1 MIQFVHLRL
10 TNRFFLLHC
19 TLEIINNT
27 LVLSTPCASDRPREG
42 LRRARVVLVART
54 CESTVP
60 APASRCSAHHGA
72 RNNST
77 AAQYWSTAETFFLFR
92 NTACLCRNI
101 FSTDGDEREWNSVFS
116 LPDCRNIFSANT
128 PGSCDPD
135 RKDES
140 HPEPWPRMLML
151 DREDEAK
158 WDGGFSSAQ
167 SQRNRCQHTRICRSK
182 LFGARV
188 CAHALLVGYRA

>member
-1 MIQFVHLRL
+1 MARW
-10 TNRFFLLHC
+10 RS
-19 TLEIINNT
+19 
-27 LVLSTPCASDRPREG
+27 STTCSFCQ
-42 LRRARVVLVART
+42 LRARRTGPAKVSPGHVLGPVLVART

-101 FSTDGDEREWNSVFS
+101 FSTDDDEREWNSVFG

-128 PGSCDPD
+128 SGSCDPD